1 MSNAFLLLKSACHRV
16 TEDAAAMAHGKTG
29 VHGAQALALLVLRE
43 IGPCRLVQLGA
54 AVGTA
59 RAATTTLAARLEKA
73 GLAERCPDR
82 EDARAQRI
90 ALTPLGAERA
100 EAVEALIAQFDAAL
114 LSGFSTE
121 ERRVILRFLERVSYF
136 GIGEKKTG
144 EP

>member
-1 MSNAFLLLKSACHRV
+1 M
-16 TEDAAAMAHGKTG
+16 TEEAAAIARGETG
-29 VHGAQALALLVLRE
+29 VHGAQALALLVLRR

-82 EDARAQRI
+82 DDARAQRI

-100 EAVEALIAQFDAAL
+100 EAVEALIARFDAAL
-114 LSGFSTE
+114 LDGFSADE
-121 ERRVILRFLERVSYF
+121 GRVILRFLETVGGRGSLGRKVDES
-136 GIGEKKTG
+136 
-144 EP
+144 